1 MITIENLHKSFGH
14 KKVLNGVNLT
24 VNDGETIALIGASG
38 SGKTTL
44 LRCINF
50 LERAQEGKL
59 TIDGKNVDFKHTSR
73 KDILEIRR
81 KTAMVFQQYGLFKNM
96 NVVKNVSAGLTIV
109 QKIPADKA
117 KEMAVSALEKV
128 GLSDKLESYPG
139 ELSGGQQQ
147 RVGIARA
154 MVLNPQVIMLDEP
167 TSALDPEL
175 VGEVLT
181 VIKKLAD
188 AGQTMMIVSHE
199 MNFVRKTADRII
211 FMDEGVIAEQGTP
224 DDIFMRPKNE
234 RTKQFLKN
242 FTDEFVYMI

>member
-1 MITIENLHKSFGH
+1 VITIENLYKSFGH
-14 KKVLNGVNLT
+14 KKVLNGIDLT
-24 VNDGETIALIGASG
+24 VNDGETVALIGASG

-59 TIDGKNVDFKHTSR
+59 TIDGKTVDFKHTSR
-73 KDILEIRR
+73 KDILAVRR

-96 NVVKNVSAGLTIV
+96 NAVKNVSAGLTIV
-109 QKIPADKA
+109 QKIPKEKA

-154 MVLNPQVIMLDEP
+154 MVLNPHLIMLDEP

-199 MNFVRKTADRII
+199 MNFVRKTANRII

-224 DDIFMRPKNE
+224 DEIFTCPKNE

-242 FTDEFVYMI
+242 FTNEFIYMI

>member
-14 KKVLNGVNLT
+14 KKVLNGIDLT
-24 VNDGETIALIGASG
+24 VNDGETVALIGASG

-59 TIDGKNVDFKHTSR
+59 TIDGKTVDFKHTSR
-73 KDILEIRR
+73 KDILAVRR

-96 NVVKNVSAGLTIV
+96 NAVKNVSAGLTIV
-109 QKIPADKA
+109 QKIPKEKA

-128 GLSDKLESYPG
+128 GLADKLESYPG

-154 MVLNPQVIMLDEP
+154 MVLNPHVIMLDEP

-199 MNFVRKTADRII
+199 MNFVRKTANRII

-224 DDIFMRPKNE
+224 GEIFTHPKND

>member
-1 MITIENLHKSFGH
+1 MITIENLYKSFGH
-14 KKVLNGVNLT
+14 KKVLNGIDLT
-24 VNDGETIALIGASG
+24 VNDGETVALIGASG

-59 TIDGKNVDFKHTSR
+59 TIDGKTVDFKHTSR
-73 KDILEIRR
+73 KDILAVRR

-96 NVVKNVSAGLTIV
+96 NAVKNVSAGLTIV
-109 QKIPADKA
+109 QKIPKEKA

-154 MVLNPQVIMLDEP
+154 MVLNPHLIMLDEP

-199 MNFVRKTADRII
+199 MNFVRKTANRII

-224 DDIFMRPKNE
+224 DEIFTCPKNE

-242 FTDEFVYMI
+242 FTNEFIYMI

>member
-14 KKVLNGVNLT
+14 KKVLNGIDLT
-24 VNDGETIALIGASG
+24 VKDGETVALIGASG

-59 TIDGKNVDFKHTSR
+59 TINGKTVDFKHTSG
-73 KDILEIRR
+73 KDILDVRR

-96 NVVKNVSAGLTIV
+96 NAVNNVSAGLTVV
-109 QKIPADKA
+109 QKIPKDKA

-128 GLSDKLESYPG
+128 GLADKLESYSG

-154 MVLNPQVIMLDEP
+154 MVLNPHVIMLDEP

-224 DDIFMRPKNE
+224 DEIITRPKNE

-242 FTDEFVYMI
+242 FTEEFVYTI

>member
-14 KKVLNGVNLT
+14 KKVLNGVDLT
-24 VNDGETIALIGASG
+24 VRNGETIALIGASG

-59 TIDGKNVDFKHTSR
+59 TIDDKTVDFRHTSR

-96 NVVKNVSAGLTIV
+96 NAVKNVSAGLTIV

-128 GLSDKLESYPG
+128 GLADKLKSYPG

-154 MVLNPQVIMLDEP
+154 MVLNPCVIMLDEP

-188 AGQTMMIVSHE
+188 AGQTMIIVSHE
-199 MNFVRKTADRII
+199 MNFVKKIADRII
-211 FMDEGVIAEQGTP
+211 FMDEGIIAEQGTP
-224 DDIFMRPKNE
+224 EEIFMHPKNE

-242 FTDEFVYMI
+242 FTDEWVYTI

>member
-1 MITIENLHKSFGH
+1 MIIIENLHKSFGH
-14 KKVLNGVNLT
+14 KKVLNGIDLT

-59 TIDGKNVDFKHTSR
+59 TIGGKTVDLKHTSR

-81 KTAMVFQQYGLFKNM
+81 KTAMVFQQYSLFRNM
-96 NVVKNVSAGLTIV
+96 NAVKNVSAGLTIV
-109 QKIPADKA
+109 QKIPKDKA

-128 GLSDKLESYPG
+128 GLSDKLDSYPG

-188 AGQTMMIVSHE
+188 AGQTMIIVSHE
-199 MNFVRKTADRII
+199 MNFVRKTANRII
-211 FMDEGVIAEQGTP
+211 FMDEGVIVEQGTP
-224 DDIFMRPKNE
+224 EEIFTRPKSE

-242 FTDEFVYMI
+242 FTDEWAYSI